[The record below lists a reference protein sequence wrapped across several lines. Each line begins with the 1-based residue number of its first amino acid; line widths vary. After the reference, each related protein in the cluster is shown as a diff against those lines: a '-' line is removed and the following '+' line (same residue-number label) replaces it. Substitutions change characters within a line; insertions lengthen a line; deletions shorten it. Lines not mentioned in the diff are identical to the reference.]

1 MRLGQGLGQAPG
13 SLQGRHRGLPLQLLG
28 TGMLPK
34 WPVNPRGAIFQGE
47 IDDRPQTGGAL
58 DLHLQAMHR
67 LVARDFQRTGFDL
80 GGVNRREAV
89 TQGLHLVAGA
99 QGLFRA
105 CSRASAWGARVSTS
119 TVSMATSVVTAA
131 AAVAGPTITVEAEG
145 KVAAVPDLAMLTV
158 EVETRAPQAEALLQ
172 ALKQALGPGDQ
183 VKTLGYRLSPVY
195 APKVKSGPLE
205 ITGYQAVHRLQVK
218 VQGPARLGAVIDL
231 ALKNGASGINGPF
244 WEHSR
249 AEELQRQAAVA
260 ALERARRLAE
270 ALAQSQGLKIK
281 GVETISTGIRFL
293 PLQGPPRP

>member
-1 MRLGQGLGQAPG
+1 M
-13 SLQGRHRGLPLQLLG
+13 SV
-28 TGMLPK
+28 TLPK
-34 WPVNPRGAIFQGE
+34 SFRWLLLMAGCLAA
-47 IDDRPQTGGAL
+47 TG
-58 DLHLQAMHR
+58 Q
-67 LVARDFQRTGFDL
+67 
-80 GGVNRREAV
+80 
-89 TQGLHLVAGA
+89 
-99 QGLFRA
+99 
-105 CSRASAWGARVSTS
+105 
-119 TVSMATSVVTAA
+119 TAA

-293 PLQGPPRP
+293 PLQGPREAMRLASGASAPATPIEVGEEEIKASVQAVFLVEPF

>member
-1 MRLGQGLGQAPG
+1 MAT
-13 SLQGRHRGLPLQLLG
+13 LLAAG
-28 TGMLPK
+28 GGAGEGKMSVTLPK
-34 WPVNPRGAIFQGE
+34 SFRWLLLMAGCLAA
-47 IDDRPQTGGAL
+47 TG
-58 DLHLQAMHR
+58 Q
-67 LVARDFQRTGFDL
+67 
-80 GGVNRREAV
+80 
-89 TQGLHLVAGA
+89 
-99 QGLFRA
+99 
-105 CSRASAWGARVSTS
+105 
-119 TVSMATSVVTAA
+119 TAA

-293 PLQGPPRP
+293 PLQGPREAMRLASGASAPATPIEVGEEEIKASVQAVFLVEPF

>member
-1 MRLGQGLGQAPG
+1 MTERLLATLLAAGGGAGEGKMRV
-13 SLQGRHRGLPLQLLG
+13 
-28 TGMLPK
+28 TLPK
-34 WPVNPRGAIFQGE
+34 SFRWLLLMAGCLAATG
-47 IDDRPQTGGAL
+47 QT
-58 DLHLQAMHR
+58 
-67 LVARDFQRTGFDL
+67 V
-80 GGVNRREAV
+80 
-89 TQGLHLVAGA
+89 
-99 QGLFRA
+99 
-105 CSRASAWGARVSTS
+105 
-119 TVSMATSVVTAA
+119 A

-145 KVAAVPDLAMLTV
+145 KVAAVPDLAMLTL
-158 EVETRAPQAEALLQ
+158 EVETRAPQAEAAAQENSRRAEALLQ
-172 ALKQALGPGDQ
+172 ALKQTLGPGDQ

-205 ITGYQAVHRLQVK
+205 IKGYQAVHRLQVK

-281 GVETISTGIRFL
+281 GVEKISTGIRFL
-293 PLQGPPRP
+293 PLGGPGEAMRLASGASAPATPIEVGEEEIKASVQAVFLVEP